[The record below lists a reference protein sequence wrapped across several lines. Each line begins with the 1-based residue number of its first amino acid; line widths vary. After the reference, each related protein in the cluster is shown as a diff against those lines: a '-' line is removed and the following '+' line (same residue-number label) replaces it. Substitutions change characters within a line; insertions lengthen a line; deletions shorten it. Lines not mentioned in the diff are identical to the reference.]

1 MYGPARPHRSPAYH
15 GLVVF
20 ERYRCE
26 ASRLCDCAGDEKKN
40 APRGRVMI
48 LQFAIA
54 LAIGIYVVLSKDVER
69 TTPHESL
76 PPLQRTGH
84 RFDRDSGLESD
95 FAKVDLDG
103 VLLLM
108 SREIPVVAS
117 ICEIAF
123 EAVPPSRKIRCQN
136 RPRAIIPR
144 RPTTGG
150 KSRGRICPRQRQ
162 SVGASARKQSTHP
175 QGTL

>member
-1 MYGPARPHRSPAYH
+1 MVPLAPTEVPLTTGSLSSRDIAVKLLACVIA
-15 GLVVF
+15 LVM
-20 ERYRCE
+20 R
-26 ASRLCDCAGDEKKN
+26 KKN

-175 QGTL
+175 